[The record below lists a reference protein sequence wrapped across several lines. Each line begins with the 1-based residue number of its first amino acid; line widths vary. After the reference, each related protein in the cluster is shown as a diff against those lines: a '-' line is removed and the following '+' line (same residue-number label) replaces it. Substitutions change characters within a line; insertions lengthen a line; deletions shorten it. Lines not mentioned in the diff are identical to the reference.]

1 QDYPDIERGEVI
13 VDALCMNM
21 VMYPDSYDMIVLPN
35 LQGDIVSDLAAGL
48 VGGLGFAPSANI
60 GDRIAIFEA
69 VHGTAPDI
77 AGKGIANPTSLLL
90 SGVMML
96 RHIGL
101 GSIAASINNA
111 LLTTLEEGVHT
122 GDVKGKGD
130 PVGTDAFADAVV
142 ERLGKTPTTTKA
154 KTWTGDSITF
164 TPQGTP
170 SEYNMMYAE
179 PEAKIEHV
187 GCDVYLGARKKP
199 SEIAPTLESCC
210 EGTPLKLSL
219 ISARGTKV
227 WPTGSLYTEC
237 VEHHR
242 CRFEQRDPST
252 PVDPKVGIEIM
263 NKISEHYEIACYI
276 PLKNFDG
283 ERGYLLA
290 QGQ

>member
-1 QDYPDIERGEVI
+1 MRRPNVGYQRGIGSGSVSEVEPKQ
-13 VDALCMNM
+13 VRF
-21 VMYPDSYDMIVLPN
+21 V
-35 LQGDIVSDLAAGL
+35 
-48 VGGLGFAPSANI
+48 SANI

-101 GSIAASINNA
+101 GEIAAKINNA
-111 LLTTLEEGVHT
+111 LLTTLEDGVHT

-130 PVGTDAFADAVV
+130 PVGTNAFAEAIV
-142 ERLGKTPTTTKA
+142 ERLGRVPASTAA
-154 KTWTGDSITF
+154 KNWIGNSITF
-164 TPQGTP
+164 KPQGTP
-170 SEYNMMYAE
+170 SENEMMYAE
-179 PEAKIEHV
+179 PEAHIDHV

-199 SEIAPTLESCC
+199 SEIAQTLESIC

-227 WPTGSLYTEC
+227 WPSGSLYTEC

-242 CRFEQRDPST
+242 CRFEQRATGLDRGRALPQRFVPARTFRKHRGDSRRGDDCEQPDRTRRGDSRT
-252 PVDPKVGIEIM
+252 PARGVAT
-263 NKISEHYEIACYI
+263 HRFRAIA
-276 PLKNFDG
+276 
-283 ERGYLLA
+283 RGTRLRSDDA
-290 QGQ
+290 GA